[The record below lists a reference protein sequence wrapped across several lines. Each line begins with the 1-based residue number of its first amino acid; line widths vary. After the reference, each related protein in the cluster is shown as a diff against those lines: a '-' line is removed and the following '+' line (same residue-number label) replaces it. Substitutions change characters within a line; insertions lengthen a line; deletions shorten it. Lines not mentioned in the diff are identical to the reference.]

1 MGKTFVQGLVILAAG
16 IVALLLNQL
25 LNLGLGSITFGLAV
39 GGVLGL
45 VSDGGPVGRVGA
57 FVVGLIVTMILFV
70 LSVLVLNTTFVGQ
83 VLTIV
88 IGLGLIT
95 VICALTGGRL
105 PLWAGLMGAILV
117 AGAYGNAFASNPAGI
132 LTELPQYTTQ
142 ALVPCALGFLAA
154 VFVADKVS
162 ANTGIDEKFDEVAAS
177 AGIEQQPATVGAPAA
192 TAPAAPA
199 APAAPSAP
207 ATPPPPPTTPPVSG
221 DSGPANPNSGV

>member
-57 FVVGLIVTMILFV
+57 FVVGMIVTMILFV
-70 LSVLVLNTTFVGQ
+70 LSILVLNTTFVGQ
-83 VLTIV
+83 VLTVV

-105 PLWAGLMGAILV
+105 PLWAGLMGAVLV
-117 AGAYGNAFASNPAGI
+117 AGAYSTAFAANPAGI

-162 ANTGIDEKFDEVAAS
+162 ANTGVDEKFDEVAAS
-177 AGIEQQPATVGAPAA
+177 AGVTQQPATVGAPAA
-192 TAPAAPA
+192 

-207 ATPPPPPTTPPVSG
+207 ASPPPPPTTPPVSG
-221 DSGPANPNSGV
+221 DAGPANPNSGV

>member
-1 MGKTFVQGLVILAAG
+1 MGKTFVQGLVILIAG
-16 IVALLLNQL
+16 IVALALNQL

-57 FVVGLIVTMILFV
+57 FIVGMIVTMVLFV

-83 VLTIV
+83 VLTVV
-88 IGLGLIT
+88 IGIGLIT

-117 AGAYGNAFASNPAGI
+117 AGAYSSAFAANPAGI

-142 ALVPCALGFLAA
+142 ALVPAALGFLGA

-162 ANTGIDEKFDEVAAS
+162 AHTSIDEKFDEVAAN
-177 AGIEQQPATVGAPAA
+177 AGIQQQPAAVGAPAA
-192 TAPAAPA
+192 AAPA
-199 APAAPSAP
+199 APAAAPS
-207 ATPPPPPTTPPVSG
+207 TPPPPTTPPVTG
-221 DSGPANPNSGV
+221 DAGPSNPNSEV